1 MIVDSHVRLI
11 KLDRSFLFDLFRFAL
26 YFFHCS
32 FGYFYMKSLLRNGKE
47 APAKNLKRLI
57 VPVLF
62 WAVVYT
68 LINIY
73 NEVLSGSMSMADF
86 LKHQLIALFISGT
99 GFHLWFMASLMIYV
113 VLAGFLYQKKKLK
126 VLYPMA
132 IVLYLIGL
140 LGSYYDFIGNRIPLL
155 SAFISSYYF
164 TTWCRLFLHGLPMF
178 TMGLYIAENDKKL
191 MQIDNGKLCLFSA
204 VLAVLSFIEIYLVV
218 RYGNNG
224 TNICSLFLCLLTL
237 PFFILLLK
245 NPMQEQSGLARTL
258 KYISTFMYYS
268 HPLFRT
274 VLASALMRLFG
285 LGLSDLLMSII
296 VVILCTVFGFILYKL
311 NNKYLNKICS

>member
-26 YFFHCS
+26 YFFHCA
-32 FGYFYMKSLLRNGKE
+32 FGYYYMKGLHRNRKKV
-47 APAKNLKRLI
+47 PVKNLKRLI

-62 WAVVYT
+62 WIVIYT
-68 LINIY
+68 LLNIY
-73 NEVLSGSMSMADF
+73 NEVLSGNMSMMDF
-86 LKHQLIALFISGT
+86 LKHQCIALFISGT

-113 VLAGFLYQKKKLK
+113 VLAGFLYQNGQLKKL
-126 VLYPMA
+126 YPA
-132 IVLYLIGL
+132 SIVLYLIGL

-155 SAFISSYYF
+155 SAFFSSYYF

-178 TMGLYIAENDKKL
+178 TMGLYIAQNDQKL
-191 MQIDNGKLCLFSA
+191 MQIDHGMLCISCA
-204 VLAVLSFIEIYLVV
+204 VLAALSFAEIYLVV
-218 RYGNNG
+218 RYAGNR
-224 TNICSLFLCLLTL
+224 TNICSLFLCLFTF

-245 NPMQEQSGLARTL
+245 NPLQEQSGIARAL

-274 VLASALMRLFG
+274 VLASAFMRLFG
-285 LGLSDLLMSII
+285 FDLSDLLMSIV
-296 VVILCTVFGFILYKL
+296 VVILCTVFGYALYRL
-311 NNKYLNKICS
+311 NNRYLNKICS